1 MSNNLNGKGEVDWDA
16 PVSTLSPGT
25 RLSND
30 LCETSGRRNNR
41 HKLFKIE
48 IGGEDLYN
56 LLELLMRVA
65 VENTS
70 YQTVARAVT
79 CERLLYQ
86 QARDQ
91 GF

>member
-1 MSNNLNGKGEVDWDA
+1 MTQNINGDGEVDWSA
-16 PVSTLSPGT
+16 PVSTFSPSSEH
-25 RLSND
+25 SND
-30 LCETSGRRNNR
+30 IRETSGRRNNR
-41 HKLFKIE
+41 NKAFHIE

-79 CERLLYQ
+79 CERLIYQ